1 MRQAPTGTQTAPAA
15 ALAAGAAVGAAV
27 RPAGSA
33 GDATAAAPVSSASTV
48 TEQRGWQARWRLG
61 TSGYLKCA
69 RSARRRPWL
78 QLAAAAGGHATL
90 VALRVHARANA
101 ACGPTEDPLLN
112 DADDKDLPL
121 RDDIRLLGRLLGD
134 TVREQEG
141 AEAFELIE
149 HIRRSSIAFHRDDD
163 AAARAELEGVLD
175 RLTAEQTMTVV
186 RAFSYFS
193 HLANLAEDLH
203 HIRRSRAHLIAGS
216 TPREGSLS
224 HALDRAAAAGIDADA
239 LAAFFGGARIVPV
252 LTAHPTEVQRRIVL
266 DTERRIA
273 ALLEERDRVRLTPEE
288 RAANDEAVR
297 RNVLALWQTRMLRRQ
312 RLAVIDEVA
321 NGIAYYDQTFLHELP
336 RLYAALEDELA
347 RRRPGPAAEP
357 PAFLRMGSWIGGD
370 RDGNPFV
377 TAEVLERTLRMQS
390 ARIFTWYLEQLH
402 ELGADLPGAT
412 TVIDASPALLELAER
427 SPDHHPQRA
436 DEPYRRALT
445 GLYARMAATA
455 RELDHVEALRHAVGD
470 AAPYAGAAEFVA
482 DLQVIHDSLVANR
495 SALLARGRLRSL
507 RRAAGVFGFHLA
519 TVDLRQNSEVHERV
533 VADLLAA
540 ARPGTDYLARDEP
553 ARIALLVEE
562 LATPRPLASPY
573 VEYAEETR
581 SELEICRRA
590 ARMRERYGPA
600 AIENYVIS
608 KTDGVSDVLEVALLL
623 REAGLLRPREGRLEL
638 NVVPLFE
645 TIADLRSAARVMDA
659 LFSLPAYA
667 RLLASRD
674 GAQEVMLGYSDSNKD
689 GGFLTSGWELFKAER
704 ALVEVFARHGVRLR
718 LFHGRGGSVGRGGGP
733 TYQAVLAQPAG
744 AVRGQ
749 IRVTEQGEVI
759 AAKYGNPDVGRRNL
773 ETLVAAT
780 LEATLL
786 PERGDAPR
794 AAYVEAM
801 DALSAR
807 AFTAYRG
814 LVYETPGFELYFWE
828 STVISEI
835 AELNIGSRPA
845 SRRRSTR
852 IEDLRAIPWV
862 FSWAQCRLMLP
873 AWYGFGS
880 AVEGW
885 LEENPGGLGLL
896 REMHRD
902 WPFFATLLSNMDMVL
917 AKTDLAIASRY
928 AELVSD
934 AALREAIF
942 RRLAAEHAAT
952 VRQLLAVTGSERLL
966 QSNPLLARSIRNRFP
981 YLDPLNHIQ
990 VELLSRYRGGDREER
1005 TQRGIHLT
1013 INGIAAGL
1021 RNSG

>member
-1 MRQAPTGTQTAPAA
+1 
-15 ALAAGAAVGAAV
+15 L
-27 RPAGSA
+27 
-33 GDATAAAPVSSASTV
+33 
-48 TEQRGWQARWRLG
+48 
-61 TSGYLKCA
+61 
-69 RSARRRPWL
+69 
-78 QLAAAAGGHATL
+78 H
-90 VALRVHARANA
+90 
-101 ACGPTEDPLLN
+101 

-141 AEAFELIE
+141 EEAFELIE
-149 HIRRSSIAFHRDDD
+149 RIRRSSIAFHRDND

-175 RLTAEQTMTVV
+175 RLTAAETMVVV

-216 TPREGSLS
+216 APREGSLF
-224 HALDRAAAAGIDADA
+224 HALDRAAAAGVDAGTV
-239 LAAFFGGARIVPV
+239 AAFFDSARILPV
-252 LTAHPTEVQRRIVL
+252 LTAHPTEVQRKIVL

-321 NGIAYYDQTFLHELP
+321 NGIAYYDQTFLRELP
-336 RLYAALEDELA
+336 RLYATLEDELA
-347 RRRPGPAAEP
+347 GRLPGGTAVEP
-357 PAFLRMGSWIGGD
+357 PSFLRMGSWIGGD

-390 ARIFTWYLEQLH
+390 ARIFGWYLEQLH

-412 TVIDASPALLELAER
+412 SVIEASPALLELAER
-427 SPDHHPQRA
+427 SPDNHPQRA

-455 RELDHVEALRHAVGD
+455 RELDHVEAMRHAVGE
-470 AAPYAGAAEFVA
+470 AAPYRDAAEFAV
-482 DLQVIHDSLVANR
+482 DLDVIRDSLVANR
-495 SALLARGRLRSL
+495 STLLARGRLRSL

-533 VADLLAA
+533 VAELLAA
-540 ARPGTDYLARDEP
+540 ARPGCDYLALDEP
-553 ARIALLVEE
+553 ARVALLVEE
-562 LATPRPLASPY
+562 LATPRLLASPY
-573 VEYAEETR
+573 VDYSEETR
-581 SELEICRRA
+581 GELEICRGA
-590 ARMRERYGPA
+590 ARMRERFGAP

-608 KTDGVSDVLEVALLL
+608 KADGVSDVLEVALLL
-623 REAGLLRPREGRLEL
+623 REAGLLRPREGRLDL
-638 NVVPLFE
+638 NIVPLFE

-659 LFSLPAYA
+659 LFSLPAWA
-667 RLLASRD
+667 PLLASR
-674 GAQEVMLGYSDSNKD
+674 GGTQEVMLGYSDSNKD
-689 GGFLTSGWELFKAER
+689 GGFLTSGWELYKAER
-704 ALVEVFARHGVRLR
+704 ALVEVFARHDVRLR

-786 PERGDAPR
+786 SERGDAPN
-794 AAYVEAM
+794 AAFVEAM

-807 AFTAYRG
+807 AFAAYRE
-814 LVYETPGFELYFWE
+814 LVYETPGFERYFWE

-845 SRRRSTR
+845 SRRKSTR

-873 AWYGFGS
+873 AWYGFGT

-885 LEENPGGLGLL
+885 LGENPGGLALL
-896 REMHRD
+896 RQMHRD
-902 WPFFATLLSNMDMVL
+902 WPFFATLMSNMDMVL
-917 AKTDLAIASRY
+917 AKTDVAIASRY

-942 RRLAAEHAAT
+942 PRLRAEHAAT
-952 VRQLLAVTGSERLL
+952 VRHLLAITATDRLL
-966 QSNPLLARSIRNRFP
+966 QTNPLLERSIRNRFP

-990 VELLSRYRGGDREER
+990 VELLARYRAGDRAER
-1005 TQRGIHLT
+1005 TQRVIHLT